1 MTTTLRPA
9 QPLQQHSDGTRS
21 RAYAVR
27 VNSRRVGGLELA
39 TRSAAQPQVG
49 VIRGLWID
57 EPDRGRGRGTVAALA
72 AEEVLRTWRCTSI
85 AVSVPADAARAL
97 RLATALGYR
106 VTGRVMAK
114 DLPAEPPALPADT
127 VSRPMTR
134 EEFHA
139 WLEAAIVE
147 YGQRLTAPGMTAEQG
162 VAASR
167 AEHARMLPAGRDTPG
182 MTFLVLEAAAGGDRL
197 GTLWL
202 GERDLPGLGPV
213 PYVWDVEV
221 RAEHRGRGHGRTLM
235 RLAEHTAP
243 ATGAG
248 ALALHVVEGNT
259 PARRLYES
267 LGYRDIAVNAIKA
280 LV

>member
-21 RAYAVR
+21 RTYAVR
-27 VNSRRVGGLELA
+27 VNSRHVGSLELA
-39 TRSAAQPQVG
+39 TRSAAQPSVG

-72 AEEVLRTWRCTSI
+72 AEEVLRSWRCTSI
-85 AVSVPADAARAL
+85 AVSVPADAPRAL

-106 VTGRVMAK
+106 ETGRVMAK
-114 DLPAEPPALPADT
+114 DLPDGPPALPAGST
-127 VSRPMTR
+127 GRPMT
-134 EEFHA
+134 EAEFDA
-139 WLEAAIVE
+139 WLEPGIVE
-147 YGQRLTAPGMTAEQG
+147 YAGRLTAPGMTPEQG
-162 VAASR
+162 LAASR

-182 MTFLVLEAAAGGDRL
+182 ATFLVLEGPDGGSL
-197 GTLWL
+197 GTLWV

-213 PYVWDVEV
+213 PYVYDVEV
-221 RAEHRGRGHGRTLM
+221 AAEHRGRGHGRTLM
-235 RLAEHTAP
+235 LLAEHTAL
-243 ATGAG
+243 AAG
-248 ALALHVVEGNT
+248 SRTLGLHVVEGNT

-267 LGYRDIAVNAIKA
+267 LGYRDIAVSAVKA